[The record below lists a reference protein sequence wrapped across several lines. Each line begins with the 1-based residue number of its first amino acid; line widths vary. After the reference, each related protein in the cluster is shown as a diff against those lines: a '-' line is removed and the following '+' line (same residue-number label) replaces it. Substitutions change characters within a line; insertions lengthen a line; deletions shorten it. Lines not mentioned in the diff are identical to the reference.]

1 MSEVWT
7 DYFKQVRESYSK
19 GTEHTPRTPFENLL
33 NAIKTN
39 QRIAIIHE
47 PKRKEGFGAPDF
59 RIESGGAIIGY
70 IETKPI
76 EENLDKVLKSKQLKK
91 YLTITHNLILTNYA
105 EFLLIKNQ
113 AVVDRDNLFYLTD
126 LETKSATLRHGNIQL
141 ITELFRKFFFS
152 EPLKI
157 GEAKLLAIHLAER
170 GRIVKEFILEILKES
185 SGDPFSQKVA
195 GLYQVFKDTL
205 VSDLSEEE
213 FADAYAQTVLYGF
226 FLAFLQS
233 NKRISIDDTS
243 RLIPKSFKVIKEF
256 FNVINDA
263 DIPAHVNWIFQ
274 EIVALINNVDLTGI
288 YESISFKKRHA
299 VRDRDPYLYFYETFL
314 GEFDPKKKKAKGVYY
329 TPIQVVSFISKAI
342 DTILKDQLTK
352 ERGFA
357 DPSVTVL
364 DFATGTGTFLVA
376 IFELIFDSMGSDRG
390 RFNKLVEE
398 HLLKNFFGFEYLVA
412 PYAIAH
418 LKLSQLL
425 KDNGYVLQDNE
436 RLQVFLTDT
445 LDNAEHESI
454 PLMPYL
460 SQEGKEATNI
470 KTQKKILVITGN
482 PPYNNYSR
490 NNKKWIK
497 DLIQIYKPTG
507 EKKLN
512 LDDDYIKFI
521 RYAHWKIK
529 QADQGIIGII
539 TNNSFL
545 NGLTHRKMREELT
558 KDFDEIY
565 ILNLHGNSRI
575 GETAPDGSPDENVF
589 DIQQGVS
596 INIFVVRKQRSRQCQ
611 VFYYD
616 LLGKREEKY
625 DFLLSNDL
633 KSVEWEELNY
643 NEFDNEFKK
652 TRWGKR
658 FNENLNFFARMRD
671 VSEMENYG
679 EFWGLTEIFSE
690 YNSGIQTKRDDL
702 AIQFSKKEVE
712 KILDSFKSLSNEEI
726 RNKYNLQDDND
737 AWQLPKARAALEAE
751 KFDNSN
757 IRKMLYRP
765 FDFRFTFYS
774 KKQGFLGRPRYE
786 TLRHFVKGPNLGIVF
801 MRQVVLNVPYS
812 HFLVTDHIADLKLLR
827 SSEGTNFISPLYLYQ
842 NNDNNNK
849 ELFDHESSRIPN
861 FTDDFQKF
869 ISEKYSFIPSPE
881 QIFGYIY
888 AIFYSPSY
896 RSRYEEFL
904 KIDFPRIPFFDDEKK
919 FKRLAE
925 LGSELIEHH
934 LMKQSYFSNEVTF
947 PIEGSDIIEEVRFVE
962 EPIRSFGKAFINKQQ
977 YFENIPTNIWEFEIG
992 GYRVLHSWLRY
1003 RKSLTLSYKWQETFL
1018 KICNIIAFTI
1028 SQMKKID
1035 EVLK

>member
-7 DYFKQVRESYSK
+7 DYFKKVRESCLK
-19 GTEHTPRTPFENLL
+19 GTEHTPRAPLENLL
-33 NAIKTN
+33 NAIKPN
-39 QRIAIIHE
+39 KRITIIHE
-47 PKRKEGFGAPDF
+47 PKRLQGFGAPDF

-91 YLTITHNLILTNYA
+91 YLPVTHNLILTNYA

-113 AVVDRDNLFYLTD
+113 AVVDRGNLFYLTD
-126 LETKSATLRHGNIQL
+126 LETKSAKLRHENIQR
-141 ITELFRKFFFS
+141 ITDLFRKFFFS

-157 GEAKLLAIHLAER
+157 GEAKALAIHLAER
-170 GRIVKEFILEILKES
+170 GRIVKEFIFEILKES

-205 VSDLSEEE
+205 VNDLSEEE

-233 NKRISIDDTS
+233 NKRITVDDAS

-274 EIVALINNVDLTGI
+274 EIVSLINNVDLTGI

-299 VRDRDPYLYFYETFL
+299 VKDRDPYLYFYETFL

-329 TPIQVVSFISKAI
+329 TPIQVVSFISQAV
-342 DTILKDQLTK
+342 DSLLKSEFKK

-390 RFNKLVEE
+390 RFNKLVQE

-445 LDNAEHESI
+445 LDNAEHKSI

-490 NNKKWIK
+490 NNKKWIR
-497 DLIQIYKPTG
+497 DLVQIYKPTG

-545 NGLTHRKMREELT
+545 NGLTHRKMREELI

-596 INIFVVRKQRSRQCQ
+596 INIFVAREHRSKQCK

-616 LLGKREEKY
+616 LFGKREEKY
-625 DFLLSNDL
+625 DFLLNNDL
-633 KSVEWEELNY
+633 KSVAWEELNY
-643 NEFDNEFKK
+643 TEFDSEFNK

-658 FNENLNFFARMRD
+658 FNENLNFFIPMCNAKQLK
-671 VSEMENYG
+671 EYG
-679 EFWGLTEIFSE
+679 EFWGMLEIFQFVGNGIKSE
-690 YNSGIQTKRDDL
+690 RDRIC
-702 AIQFSKKEVE
+702 IQFTLEAIKKVVQ
-712 KILDSFKSLSNEEI
+712 DFSSLSESEI
-726 RNKYNLQDDND
+726 NRLYLAYDSRDWKVKNAKEDIIQYKNKDFYFKL
-737 AWQLPKARAALEAE
+737 
-751 KFDNSN
+751 
-757 IRKMLYRP
+757 LYRP
-765 FDFRFTFYS
+765 FDERWTFYS
-774 KKQGFLGRPRYE
+774 GKSRGFIGTPGHKTMKHIFNKQNIGLMFLRNIS
-786 TLRHFVKGPNLGIVF
+786 K
-801 MRQVVLNVPYS
+801 
-812 HFLVTDHIADLKLLR
+812 DKL
-827 SSEGTNFISPLYLYQ
+827 TYFFISDMPIDIHMLDTVADSLRFAPLYLYQ
-842 NNDNNNK
+842 NNDNNNT

-861 FTDDFQKF
+861 FTEEFQKF

-888 AIFYSPSY
+888 AIFYGTSY

-904 KIDFPRIPFFDDEKK
+904 KIDFPRVPFIDDEKK
-919 FKRLAE
+919 FIRLAE

-934 LMKQSYFSNEVTF
+934 LMKQSYSSSQVTF
-947 PIEGSDIIEEVRFVE
+947 PIAGSDIIEEVRFVE
-962 EPIRSFGKAFINKQQ
+962 EPTRPFGKVFINKQQ
-977 YFENIPTNIWEFEIG
+977 YFDNIPINVWEFEIG
-992 GYRVLHSWLRY
+992 GYRVLYSWLRY
-1003 RKSLTLSYKWQETFL
+1003 RKSMTLSYEWQEAFL
-1018 KICNIIAFTI
+1018 KICNILAFTI